1 MLTVS
6 LKINPKCSKRKI
18 NDVDISS
25 GQGFMKSR
33 DDLYS
38 YAKTLGDCSIVE
50 QEDHSFHL
58 TVRSFNKS
66 TISNEF
72 IQRFV
77 NDKEDDKKED
87 NKKEDDKKEI
97 LFCRKDH
104 EEKYL
109 FRGKMI
115 STFLPKM
122 IRQKRKKTNKKSK
135 TTSSCRICI
144 DKKSNCTFYPCGHVC
159 LCDDCK
165 QDYEK
170 RFSTCPLCKQN
181 YTVCFRIYF

>member
-1 MLTVS
+1 MLKIQ

-18 NDVDISS
+18 NDVGISS
-25 GQGFMKSR
+25 GQPFTKSR
-33 DDLYS
+33 DDLYE

-58 TVRSFNKS
+58 IVRSFNKS

-72 IQRFV
+72 IQRFQ
-77 NDKEDDKKED
+77 DSEKTKEEF
-87 NKKEDDKKEI
+87 

-109 FRGKMI
+109 FRGKLI
-115 STFLPKM
+115 SNSLEKDKT
-122 IRQKRKKTNKKSK
+122 IKKKIKKK
-135 TTSSCRICI
+135 KLNTSCCRICI

-170 RFSTCPLCKQN
+170 QFSYCPLCKQTF
-181 YTVCFRIYF
+181 TVCFRIYW

>member
-1 MLTVS
+1 MLKIQ

-18 NDVDISS
+18 NEVDISS
-25 GQGFMKSR
+25 GQPFTKSR
-33 DDLYS
+33 DDLYE

-58 TVRSFNKS
+58 IVRSLTKS

-72 IQRFV
+72 IQRFQ
-77 NDKEDDKKED
+77 DSEKTKTKQ
-87 NKKEDDKKEI
+87 EI

-109 FRGKMI
+109 FRGKLI
-115 STFLPKM
+115 ANSLINKDK
-122 IRQKRKKTNKKSK
+122 IEKDEKIQKKIMKKKLN
-135 TTSSCRICI
+135 TSCCRICI

-170 RFSTCPLCKQN
+170 QFSYCPLCKQAF
-181 YTVCFRIYF
+181 TVCFRIYL